1 MSWRTVFFLLTSV
14 CWCAPL
20 SLSAQDEPGDTAD
33 EVEPEA
39 SENTP
44 AEEAPEKTNRG
55 PVARYVTVTNP
66 VDNVIFSRVRN
77 TLVKLQHQ
85 AEQED
90 LVHRVMHRQTRRG
103 S

>member
-1 MSWRTVFFLLTSV
+1 MSL
-14 CWCAPL
+14 
-20 SLSAQDEPGDTAD
+20 
-33 EVEPEA
+33 
-39 SENTP
+39 
-44 AEEAPEKTNRG
+44 
-55 PVARYVTVTNP
+55 TNP